1 MTAETEIRGITS
13 PQALRNTTVAKT
25 LNVLRRWPLLPLF
38 ILVVVT
44 GSAVFAPL
52 LASHDPLLGKL
63 VDERTPPVWHAEGS
77 TKFLLGTDPL
87 GRDILSR
94 IIFGARISLKLS
106 GTVIAIGSIAGT
118 TVGLIAGWYGGKVDE
133 ALMRLAELNFAIP
146 FVLVALASAVVF
158 GPSFGLILILLSI
171 YSWAAFARQIRA
183 DTLRLK
189 SEDYVAVARVAGAS
203 VPRILF
209 RHILPGVINSVLVL
223 MTLNIGQLILA
234 EASLSFLGVGIPG
247 PTPAWGSMV
256 ADGRDYISENYWI
269 ALIPGLAIVL
279 VVYAMNFTGDWLRD
293 RWDPRL
299 RQI

>member
-1 MTAETEIRGITS
+1 MTVQAKVRRFTS
-13 PQALRNTTVAKT
+13 PGVRRDTKVTKT
-25 LNVLRRWPLLPLF
+25 LYVLRRWPVLPLF
-38 ILVVVT
+38 IVAAVT
-44 GSAVFAPL
+44 CSAIFAPL
-52 LASHDPLLGKL
+52 LAPHDPLLGKL
-63 VDERTPPVWHAEGS
+63 ANERIPPIWHAGGS

-106 GTVIAIGSIAGT
+106 GTVIAIGAIAGT
-118 TVGLIAGWYGGKVDE
+118 SVGLIAGWYGGKIDE
-133 ALMRLAELNFAIP
+133 VLMRLAELNFAIP

-189 SEDYVAVARVAGAS
+189 SEDYVALAQVAGAS

-209 RHILPGVINSVLVL
+209 RHILPGVISTLLVLV
-223 MTLNIGQLILA
+223 TLNIGQLILA
-234 EASLSFLGVGIPG
+234 EAGLSFLGVGIPG
-247 PTPAWGSMV
+247 PTPAWGGMV

-269 ALIPGLAIVL
+269 ALLPGLAIFL